1 MRPESKA
8 YTQIFEMLGIE
19 SPAFGD
25 VKEVLGTRFN
35 EQTDGEFP
43 RLSEWSDE
51 QKTTL
56 KRIAGPAIQSLGYQ
70 I

>member
-1 MRPESKA
+1 M
-8 YTQIFEMLGIE
+8 GIE

-43 RLSEWSDE
+43 RFSEWSDE
-51 QKTTL
+51 QKNTL
-56 KRIAGPAIQSLGYQ
+56 KRIAGPAINSLGYQ
-70 I
+70 V